1 MYSGY
6 QMPHATTERGQNSL
20 PLPEFNN
27 NDPFHPVPGSMVGPS
42 LVPSIPPYSNQ
53 TYTCAYPIQP
63 TYVNHG
69 NANFGL
75 WQEGPGFR
83 PYVFNAESRIEG
95 TDVGDIVTQRLLP
108 RDSSSQAPT
117 NLSELVESSKV
128 ANESQ
133 TSPTVLQSQTSGMQ
147 SQTVPI

>member
-1 MYSGY
+1 MTVQNCVRIPHIIKNSGPNQNLYTYSGY
-6 QMPHATTERGQNSL
+6 QMPHATTETGQNSL
-20 PLPEFNN
+20 PRPEFNN

-83 PYVFNAESRIEG
+83 PYVFNA
-95 TDVGDIVTQRLLP
+95 
-108 RDSSSQAPT
+108 
-117 NLSELVESSKV
+117 
-128 ANESQ
+128 
-133 TSPTVLQSQTSGMQ
+133 QSC
-147 SQTVPI
+147 